1 MLSLQVAVCNLVWL
15 SSWRYNFWPRKVFEV
30 VIPWMHTHAVAI
42 LIHWLSSQ
50 QFMITW
56 LQTAQICAFHIFE
69 DFVITWLVNCS
80 NVDQNRIFEKFE
92 VKIATAFIW
101 FHVITS
107 LTYFSGLKTIRLCRP
122 YLILITVRHNSNIF
136 FIISCIWCFVKS
148 FRLWHR
154 VW

>member
-56 LQTAQICAFHIFE
+56 LQTAQICAFRSPSISWTITSHIRGLCDHVVGKLFE
-69 DFVITWLVNCS
+69 CGPKSHIREVWS
-80 NVDQNRIFEKFE
+80 QNRNGIHM
-92 VKIATAFIW
+92 V
-101 FHVITS
+101 S
-107 LTYFSGLKTIRLCRP
+107 CDNLLN
-122 YLILITVRHNSNIF
+122 ILFWTKNYT
-136 FIISCIWCFVKS
+136 FV
-148 FRLWHR
+148 
-154 VW
+154 